1 MSIRRLFDAT
11 WDQVYK
17 GAVGYGDSD
26 ILTDQ
31 RVIIVNRNV
40 KRLIWGQLIM
50 MFDEDGTMCLIT
62 SRYRVPW
69 LSLTAY
75 LHALEQAKRLRDAG
89 IVCNVA
95 FEKGLVTCTYSR
107 VGWLQ
112 RVAQCSSASSRA
124 QEKQKQQ
131 QPTPS
136 DVSLDSSSPKM

>member
-1 MSIRRLFDAT
+1 
-11 WDQVYK
+11 
-17 GAVGYGDSD
+17 
-26 ILTDQ
+26 
-31 RVIIVNRNV
+31 
-40 KRLIWGQLIM
+40 
-50 MFDEDGTMCLIT
+50 MCLIT

-112 RVAQCSSASSRA
+112 RLRSIRLLLRVLRKSRSSNSQHHQR
-124 QEKQKQQ
+124 
-131 QPTPS
+131 
-136 DVSLDSSSPKM
+136 